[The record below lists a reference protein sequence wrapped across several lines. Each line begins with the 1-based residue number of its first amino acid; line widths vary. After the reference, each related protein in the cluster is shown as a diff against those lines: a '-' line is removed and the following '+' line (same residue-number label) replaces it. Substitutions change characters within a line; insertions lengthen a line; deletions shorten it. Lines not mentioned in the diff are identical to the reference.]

1 MKAEDILCSKLTLV
15 IDFHI
20 ISYGCGRGRGV
31 VPARR
36 LSRWHM
42 LSYDNMMDDH
52 SDCGKVCSISNSQD
66 RTIRK
71 TWDGDSDL
79 WVKNPAMNMMSIW
92 NMVSTCVSRTFPYR
106 GQKQSAR
113 YISTVKELP
122 PTSKLYEKSN

>member
-1 MKAEDILCSKLTLV
+1 MDNQRKLRFLIYIQHTLRQRLLCSKLTLV

-20 ISYGCGRGRGV
+20 ISYGCGRGRGTV
-31 VPARR
+31 AARR

-71 TWDGDSDL
+71 TWEGDSDL
-79 WVKNPAMNMMSIW
+79 WVK
-92 NMVSTCVSRTFPYR
+92 
-106 GQKQSAR
+106 
-113 YISTVKELP
+113 
-122 PTSKLYEKSN
+122 KSSNEYDEHIDLDQYTGNGCFSC